1 MNSSLFSSMIILEN
15 PEFWGILLLIVL
27 SFYVAKEQK
36 VNPYK
41 AIIVHVGIAVIVII
55 VSNYLSE
62 WILNLFSSS

>member
-1 MNSSLFSSMIILEN
+1 MIILEN

-55 VSNYLSE
+55 VSNYFSE

>member
-55 VSNYLSE
+55 VSNYFSE